1 MLEYGHSKV
10 SFTGC
15 DYMDVDI
22 KVKINGVVTE
32 ETADYLFEDRGEI
45 VVTKWNDVYE
55 AVINALNANQDIAF
69 VITVGGYGTS
79 TYRFDVDTYGLSSIS
94 HSWSV

>member
-1 MLEYGHSKV
+1 M
-10 SFTGC
+10 
-15 DYMDVDI
+15 
-22 KVKINGVVTE
+22 
-32 ETADYLFEDRGEI
+32 
-45 VVTKWNDVYE
+45 VTKWNDVYE